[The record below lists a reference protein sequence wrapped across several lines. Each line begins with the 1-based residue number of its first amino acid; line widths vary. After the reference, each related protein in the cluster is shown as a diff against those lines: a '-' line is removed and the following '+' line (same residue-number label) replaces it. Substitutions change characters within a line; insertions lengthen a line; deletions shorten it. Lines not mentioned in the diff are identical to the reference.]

1 MNFLAHAF
9 LARDDVDLM
18 VGSLMGDFVKGPLD
32 GQHAPSITRG
42 LILHRRVDTY
52 TDSHVL
58 VVRSRSRISS
68 ERRRYAGI
76 LIDLFYDHYLAR
88 YWSDYS
94 TTPLNEFTATVYT
107 SLLERL
113 QLLPE
118 RLQRIAPHMAQTDWL
133 GSYRSKEA
141 VGEALHRI
149 GTRFK
154 RGNPLLGSID
164 ELIGN
169 YAELEEDF
177 RAFFPDVVRFAREYH
192 AGAKRGDVDPR
203 A

>member
-18 VGSLMGDFVKGPLD
+18 LGSLMGDFVKGPLD
-32 GQHAPSITRG
+32 DQYAPAITRG

-52 TDSHVL
+52 TDSHAL
-58 VVRSRSRISS
+58 VVRSRSRIKP

-94 TTPLNEFTATVYT
+94 AMPLDQFTATVYAR
-107 SLLERL
+107 LFERL
-113 QLLPE
+113 YLLPE
-118 RLQRIAPHMAQTDWL
+118 RLQRIVPNMAKTDWL
-133 GSYRSKEA
+133 GSYRSTEA
-141 VGEALHRI
+141 VGEALNRI

-154 RGNPLLGSID
+154 RGNPLIGSIE
-164 ELIGN
+164 ELIAN
-169 YAELEEDF
+169 YEGLEEDF
-177 RAFFPDVVRFAREYH
+177 RAFFPEVVRFAREYF
-192 AGAKRGDVDPR
+192 R
-203 A
+203 

>member
-32 GQHAPSITRG
+32 GQYAPSITRG

-52 TDSHVL
+52 TDAHAQ
-58 VVRSRSRISS
+58 VVRSRSRISPG
-68 ERRRYAGI
+68 RRRYAGI
-76 LIDLFYDHYLAR
+76 LIDLFYDHYLAHH
-88 YWSDYS
+88 WSNYS
-94 TTPLNEFTATVYT
+94 ATPLDEFTAAVYT
-107 SLLERL
+107 SLLGRL

-133 GSYRSKEA
+133 GSYRSTAA
-141 VGEALHRI
+141 VGEALNRI

-154 RGNPLLGSID
+154 RGNPLLGSIE
-164 ELIGN
+164 ELIRN

-177 RAFFPDVVRFAREYH
+177 QAFFPEVVRFAREYH
-192 AGAKRGDVDPR
+192 AGADR
-203 A
+203 ADGAPGS